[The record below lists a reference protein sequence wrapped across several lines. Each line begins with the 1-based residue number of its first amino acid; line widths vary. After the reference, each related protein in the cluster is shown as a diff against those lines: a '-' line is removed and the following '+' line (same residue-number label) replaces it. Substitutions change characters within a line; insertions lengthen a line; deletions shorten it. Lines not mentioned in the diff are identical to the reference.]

1 MADVPEV
8 LRLLTERIRFEGFAA
23 RCRTCRQKV
32 KEVEGEEALGPLYLS
47 RKIGPARPI
56 RLVLG
61 GSVVDGFAGLPSTWI
76 AIESLTAGFTRQA
89 TRPVQLL
96 WVLRNEP
103 ARSDI
108 LQVR

>member
-8 LRLLTERIRFEGFAA
+8 LRLLTERLRFEDLLFAA
-23 RCRTCRQKV
+23 
-32 KEVEGEEALGPLYLS
+32 EPAAMVEGEEALGPLYLS